1 MATQLTAEDAR
12 QSLTAHVEQK
22 GVEIFVKYGGV
33 VDTATLNLLL
43 ADRAYVRYP
52 CEIVFDVTPLQ
63 PGEFAHPEQKGSS
76 PEEGFTMF
84 VHPEFESQPENVAR
98 AVLYQLVAVNY
109 GEFASAAE
117 AESFGAAA
125 LGITRDE
132 YYALLCGL
140 SAQVGGASDD
150 AELEFAGEGMEEAG
164 QGCGGGG
171 CNCGHS

>member
-12 QSLTAHVEQK
+12 QSLTSHVEQK
-22 GVEIFVKYGGV
+22 GVEVFVKYGAV
-33 VDTATLNLLL
+33 ADVATLDRLL
-43 ADRAYVRYP
+43 ADRVYVRYP
-52 CEIVFDVTPLQ
+52 CELVFDVTPLQ

-109 GEFASAAE
+109 GEFASSAE
-117 AESFGAAA
+117 AETFGAAA

-132 YYALLCGL
+132 YYDLLCGL
-140 SAQVGGASDD
+140 SAQVGGSPDD
-150 AELEFAGEGMEEAG
+150 EREVMAEPD

-171 CNCGHS
+171 CHCGHS